1 MDRET
6 VASALMSLGYEIDR
20 SWMFALRKDEKTA
33 STKIN
38 TDGRVHDFGSGF
50 HGDLGDILQEFHGM
64 PKAEAFK
71 EMKRLLGEPVI
82 LDFSKFEKSVGELD
96 ERPLPDS
103 FMLPHRVN
111 RDHHKQAYLAELKQL
126 FLGEYQGEK
135 MLAAE
140 WSKILEVSKKY
151 DIGYNN
157 KSGRL
162 IMAIR
167 DVEGRIRT
175 FWKYKKNGEDFVK
188 KDGKIVKH
196 RKVLYTKN
204 KPRPPFAVQDLVE
217 FSKAPKAPVLICEG
231 EKDALVANAN
241 GQRAVCIGGAGASKK
256 IKDEYLKLFTGLNL
270 IICGDYDEAG
280 VQFNMNLLEQLK
292 PIAKS
297 VTVLRWEKKEKEDG
311 FKLHPK
317 FDLADY
323 FAWKNKGGTRG

>member
-1 MDRET
+1 MREAVT
-6 VASALMSLGYEIDR
+6 SALMSLGYEIDR
-20 SWMFALRKDEKTA
+20 TWKFALRKGERTPSA
-33 STKIN
+33 VVN
-38 TDGRVHDFGSGF
+38 QDGRVHDFGSGF

-71 EMKRLLGEPVI
+71 EMKRLLGEPVT

-103 FMLPHRVN
+103 FMLPHRVD
-111 RDHHKQAYLAELKQL
+111 RDHNRQAYLAELKQL

-140 WSKILEVSKKY
+140 WSKILDVAKKY
-151 DIGYNN
+151 DIGFNK

-167 DVEGRIRT
+167 DVDGQIRT
-175 FWKYKKNGEDFVK
+175 FWKYKKRGADYVRD
-188 KDGKIVKH
+188 DGKVIKH
-196 RKVLYTKN
+196 KKVLYTKN

-217 FSKAPKAPVLICEG
+217 FAKTPNIPVLITEG
-231 EKDALVANAN
+231 EKDAMVANAN
-241 GQRAVCIGGAGASKK
+241 GQRAVCIGGAGASKS
-256 IKDEYLKLFTGLNL
+256 IKEEYLKLFKGLNL

-280 VQFNMNLLEQLK
+280 VKFNMNLLEQLK

-297 VTVLRWEKKEKEDG
+297 VTVLRWEKKAKEDG
-311 FKLHPK
+311 FQLHEK

-323 FAWKNKGGTRG
+323 FAWKVNKNG

>member
-33 STKIN
+33 SAKIY

-50 HGDLGDILQEFHGM
+50 HGDLGDILQEFHEM
-64 PKAEAFK
+64 SKAEAFK

-103 FMLPHRVN
+103 FMLPHRVD

-217 FSKAPKAPVLICEG
+217 FSKTPEVPVLICEG

-241 GQRAVCIGGAGASKK
+241 GQRAVCIGGAGASKT
-256 IKDEYLKLFTGLNL
+256 IKSEYLRLFTGLNL

-280 VQFNMNLLEQLK
+280 VKFNMNLLEQLK

-297 VTVLRWEKKEKEDG
+297 VTILRWEKKAKEDG

-323 FAWKNKGGTRG
+323 LAWKNKEK

>member
-1 MDRET
+1 MREAVT
-6 VASALMSLGYEIDR
+6 SALMSLGYEIDR
-20 SWMFALRKDEKTA
+20 TWKFALRKGERTPSA
-33 STKIN
+33 VVN
-38 TDGRVHDFGSGF
+38 QDGRVHDFGSGF

-71 EMKRLLGEPVI
+71 EMKRLLGEPVT

-103 FMLPHRVN
+103 FMLPHRVE
-111 RDHHKQAYLAELKQL
+111 RDHNRQAYLAELKQL

-140 WSKILEVSKKY
+140 WSKILDVAKKY
-151 DIGYNN
+151 DIGFNK

-167 DVEGRIRT
+167 DVDGAIRT
-175 FWKYKKNGEDFVK
+175 FWKYKKRGADYVRD
-188 KDGKIVKH
+188 DGKIIKH
-196 RKVLYTKN
+196 KKVLYTRN
-204 KPRPPFAVQDLVE
+204 KTRPPFAVQNLVE
-217 FSKAPKAPVLICEG
+217 FSKTPEIPVLITEG

-241 GQRAVCIGGAGASKK
+241 GQRVVCIGGAGASKT
-256 IKDEYLKLFTGLNL
+256 IKDEYLRLFTGLNL

-280 VQFNMNLLEQLK
+280 VKFNMNLLEQLK
-292 PIAKS
+292 PIAKT
-297 VTVLRWEKKEKEDG
+297 VTVLRWEQKAKKDG
-311 FKLHPK
+311 FKLHEK

-323 FAWKNKGGTRG
+323 FAYKTKEENDG